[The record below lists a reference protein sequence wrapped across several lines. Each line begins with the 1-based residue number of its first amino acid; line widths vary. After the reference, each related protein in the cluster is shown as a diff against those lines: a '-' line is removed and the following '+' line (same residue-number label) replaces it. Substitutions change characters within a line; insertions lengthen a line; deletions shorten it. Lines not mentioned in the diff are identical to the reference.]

1 MCPQGL
7 AGSDDQQHAEDRP
20 RPGPAR
26 ARWPRLHTRRRL
38 DHPFEYEAAPYSH
51 TELDGNNARL
61 ARPGGAHQ
69 ADDRQNRGS
78 FRARRGSRAKTPRW
92 RPRRSVACRGG
103 ASWWRSAAVSKTGR
117 SGIIAANPSIR
128 GHRQPAAGLSAAPGQ
143 GSAVTARLVG
153 GPAAA
158 VGLAGGR
165 LLTGLGLQPGRNP
178 RKCAGNQDRRPSTVR
193 PCGRPDRCRAR
204 FPWSARG

>member
-7 AGSDDQQHAEDRP
+7 AGSDDQQHAEGRP

-26 ARWPRLHTRRRL
+26 ARWPRLHTRRRF

-92 RPRRSVACRGG
+92 RPRRSVALPGRGIVVAIRRG
-103 ASWWRSAAVSKTGR
+103 QQNGQIRDHRGEPFDPRS
-117 SGIIAANPSIR
+117 
-128 GHRQPAAGLSAAPGQ
+128 PAAGGRSFSRPG
-143 GSAVTARLVG
+143 ARFG
-153 GPAAA
+153 CYRPA
-158 VGLAGGR
+158 R
-165 LLTGLGLQPGRNP
+165 WRPGRGSGTCWRAP
-178 RKCAGNQDRRPSTVR
+178 ADRPRPSARPESAKVRREPRPKTQHGPPVR
-193 PCGRPDRCRAR
+193 PA
-204 FPWSARG
+204 